1 MSQRPEDRPR
11 RHSSTRPLEEEY
23 WSPPSERDGARPV
36 SSPGPRRP
44 PSERMLDEPYF
55 PERMA
60 GASRRHAPE
69 TRNLDDERD
78 RYERDRYERD
88 RYGPRRAPRR
98 AMEGFREGW
107 TNAMQG
113 ATGMLRQARYE
124 ARQVRQGGWQG
135 LRRRRFSGRTVAVLC
150 VLSLVVSFCAT
161 QTLLIGV
168 DALLAARDAKTQ
180 ATAIEALLKE
190 GSFLDTQT
198 LDTLQVRFDN
208 LSVDLQR
215 IQAAIPA
222 EGALSHA
229 PGVGGPIHVLYMASD
244 LVNAGQYAVA
254 AALILIPRLKG
265 ILKTLGPTGTETP
278 TAATTTTTPAAGAT
292 PAPTPT
298 LGPPPPGAL
307 TLDEVNQAIGDFN
320 TAVLLVQQGVAQRAQ
335 FTDNDLRKIGL
346 SSLIP
351 TMAKLD
357 AYLPKLP
364 QYTAAVQGIVNNLPT
379 LLGFTQTQHYLL
391 FDLDSDE
398 LRATGGFQGNV
409 GILTFTDGRL
419 IGGVHLQDTKA
430 TFDCPG
436 GYCPYRPVPQQF
448 INWFNVDP
456 THFGMRDANLDPD
469 FPTAAQ
475 A

>member
-1 MSQRPEDRPR
+1 MGVRGSDN
-11 RHSSTRPLEEEY
+11 L
-23 WSPPSERDGARPV
+23 
-36 SSPGPRRP
+36 
-44 PSERMLDEPYF
+44 
-55 PERMA
+55 
-60 GASRRHAPE
+60 SRRRE
-69 TRNLDDERD
+69 DMRRRVEYRN
-78 RYERDRYERD
+78 
-88 RYGPRRAPRR
+88 PPRAPRGAQVAR
-98 AMEGFREGW
+98 PPHQRSPVSERRLAGTPDKF
-107 TNAMQG
+107 APVQG
-113 ATGMLRQARYE
+113 APGRHTATERKFSWAS
-124 ARQVRQGGWQG
+124 
-135 LRRRRFSGRTVAVLC
+135 LRRRRYSGRMVAVLC

-335 FTDNDLRKIGL
+335 FNDNDLKKIGL

-351 TMAKLD
+351 TVHKLD

-364 QYTAAVQGIVNNLPT
+364 QYTAAAQGLVNNLPT
-379 LLGFTQTQHYLL
+379 LLGFTKTQHYLL
-391 FDLDSDE
+391 FDMDSDE

-409 GILTFTDGRL
+409 RS
-419 IGGVHLQDTKA
+419 
-430 TFDCPG
+430 
-436 GYCPYRPVPQQF
+436 
-448 INWFNVDP
+448 
-456 THFGMRDANLDPD
+456 
-469 FPTAAQ
+469 
-475 A
+475 